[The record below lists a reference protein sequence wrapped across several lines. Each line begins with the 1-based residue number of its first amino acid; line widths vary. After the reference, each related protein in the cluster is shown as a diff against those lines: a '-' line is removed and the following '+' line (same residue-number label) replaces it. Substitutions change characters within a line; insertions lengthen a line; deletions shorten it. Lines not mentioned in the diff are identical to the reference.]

1 MMPDC
6 PNCGKEIGYLI
17 YSANEIIVA
26 KFTKGGK
33 YIDETHAD
41 VGVESIEYNCPEC
54 SEPLFRIELDAK
66 NFLAGKQQKAKTY
79 GS

>member
-1 MMPDC
+1 MPNC
-6 PNCGKEIGYLI
+6 PNCGKEIDHLT

-26 KFTKGGK
+26 KFTKDGK

-41 VGVESIEYNCPEC
+41 VDGESIEYNCPEC
-54 SEPLFRIELDAK
+54 FEPLFRGEDDAK
-66 NFLAGKQQKAKTY
+66 NFLTRKQQEAKTD